1 MITPYSITELAGAV
15 AVVGAAFA
23 GLLMA
28 LFKSRCTEISCLW
41 GACKCSR
48 VPPPDPPQDIEQA
61 NPQTQPPPLLQQA
74 DVASGGS

>member
-48 VPPPDPPQDIEQA
+48 VPPVDPPVSPPQGIGQA
-61 NPQTQPPPLLQQA
+61 NLQ
-74 DVASGGS
+74 DVASEV

>member
-48 VPPPDPPQDIEQA
+48 VLPPDDIEQPA
-61 NPQTQPPPLLQQA
+61 SPQS
-74 DVASGGS
+74 ASIVPSLAS